1 MIKYYLFEFR
11 VPCLQFKEVKI
22 LPNIKSAKKRVKIAS
37 IKRSANMSQRSS
49 LRTTLKKTVASI
61 SAGNVS
67 DAQTNLQLAVKKLD
81 EAASK
86 GLIHKNQ
93 AARRKSRLMKKLN
106 AMAQ

>member
-1 MIKYYLFEFR
+1 VIKYYLLEFR

-22 LPNIKSAKKRVKIAS
+22 LPNIKSAKKRVRVS
-37 IKRSANMSQRSS
+37 STKRSANMSRRSS
-49 LRTTLKKTVASI
+49 LKTILKKTVASI

-67 DAQTNLQLAVKKLD
+67 DAKTSLNLAVKQLD

-93 AARRKSRLMKKLN
+93 ASRRKSRLMKKLN
-106 AMAQ
+106 ALAQ

>member
-1 MIKYYLFEFR
+1 
-11 VPCLQFKEVKI
+11 VKI

-49 LRTTLKKTVASI
+49 LRTILKKTVASI
-61 SAGNVS
+61 SVGDVS
-67 DAQTNLQLAVKKLD
+67 NAQTNLQLAVKKLD